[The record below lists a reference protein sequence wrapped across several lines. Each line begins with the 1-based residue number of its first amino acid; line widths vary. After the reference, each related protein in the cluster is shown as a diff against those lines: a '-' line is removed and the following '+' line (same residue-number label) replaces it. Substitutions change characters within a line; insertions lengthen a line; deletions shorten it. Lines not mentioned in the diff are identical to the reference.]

1 MAEKFD
7 VAVVGGGIAGASL
20 AYAMAKGGARAV
32 VLEAETEFKDRVR
45 GEVLCPWGT
54 ADAQAL
60 GITEALQQADAC
72 ALPWLNQY
80 MGPQQIARR
89 DFLATTPAKTPMM
102 TFYHPKMQRAV
113 LQAAESAGA
122 EVRRGAT
129 VSAVTP
135 GRPARVTY
143 RHDRHNWGAEDL
155 AARMVVI
162 ADGRNSQFRKAAGF
176 AVGRETHTLCI
187 AGVLMEGVRLPGDA
201 FHMFTNCATGE
212 VVAYAP
218 EGSGRARV
226 YLVYWGE
233 SRARLQG
240 AGDMGRLLRA
250 LEWTGV
256 AGEYFSEAQQA
267 GPLATFEGADHW
279 AEHPYREGVALLGDA
294 AASSDPAWGQGLS
307 LAVRGA
313 RILRDALLGNED
325 WDKAG
330 EQYAQEQHRIY
341 DKTRMVTGWFREFF
355 LVSGHVAD
363 ARRQRALPLIAE
375 DPTRVPDLMFGGPD
389 IPVAASARERFFGE
403 DEAAAQAV
411 S

>member
-20 AYAMAKGGARAV
+20 AYAMCKGGARAV

-60 GITEALQQADAC
+60 GIMEALQQADAC

-80 MGPQQIARR
+80 MGPQQILRR

-102 TFYHPKMQRAV
+102 TFYHPKMQTAV
-113 LQAAESAGA
+113 LRAAESAGA
-122 EVRRGAT
+122 DVRRGVT

-143 RHDRHNWGAEDL
+143 RRNDGAEDL
-155 AARMVVI
+155 ATRMVVI
-162 ADGRNSQFRKAAGF
+162 ADGRNSQFRKSAGF
-176 AVGRETHTLCI
+176 SVQRETHTLCI
-187 AGVLMEGVRLPGDA
+187 AGVLMEGVRRLPEDT
-201 FHMFTNCATGE
+201 FHMFTNTVVGE

-218 EGSGRARV
+218 EGSERARV

-233 SRARLQG
+233 SRPRLQG
-240 AGDMGRLLRA
+240 AGDVGRLLEA
-250 LEWTGV
+250 LEWTGL
-256 AGEYFSEAQQA
+256 AEEYFSGAQQA

-279 AEHPYREGVALLGDA
+279 VEHPYREGVALLGDA

-307 LAVRGA
+307 LAVRGV
-313 RILRDALLGNED
+313 RILRDALLRNQD

-330 EQYAQEQHRIY
+330 EEYAREQHSVY
-341 DKTRMVTGWFREFF
+341 DKTRTVTGWFREFF
-355 LVSGHVAD
+355 LATGQAAD
-363 ARRQRALPLIAE
+363 AQRQRALPLIAE

-389 IPVAASARERFFGE
+389 IPVAADARERFFGE
-403 DEAAAQAV
+403 DQAAAHAG